1 MHLYPYTS
9 LFLTASAVIVPL
21 QPRANTNDPCAV
33 NPSGVGD
40 LGPTVDG
47 AAGIGAEFESP
58 AFYFTNPEC
67 SPEDTFAAKGKIVN
81 GRTGDQWILSA
92 DTGGNEGKLNAEYI
106 LNGKKIKV
114 GSGDGA
120 KSGREVAND
129 LIGWKPWQGDDKAK
143 EINIQDNKCNPW
155 KVTAPSAKSAPEKLP
170 WLVILLASVSTL
182 GDV

>member
-129 LIGWKPWQGDDKAK
+129 L
-143 EINIQDNKCNPW
+143 
-155 KVTAPSAKSAPEKLP
+155 
-170 WLVILLASVSTL
+170 VSTL
-182 GDV
+182 TP